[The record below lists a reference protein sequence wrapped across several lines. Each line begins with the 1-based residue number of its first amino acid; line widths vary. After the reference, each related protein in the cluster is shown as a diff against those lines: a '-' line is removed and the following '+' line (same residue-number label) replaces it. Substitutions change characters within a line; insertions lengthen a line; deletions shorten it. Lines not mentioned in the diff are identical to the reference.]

1 MVKTNHHSKA
11 HTSIFRLVKLP
22 DFIALASLVCGFLSM
37 VQSVKQDFMGAA
49 LLIIA
54 AAFFDWV
61 NGEVAGLIQRR
72 GNYGIELDSLTD
84 AINFGVAPAIFGYFL
99 GLNDN
104 LSLVVLIIFISAS
117 IMRLARFNIIKKE
130 AHYVLGLP
138 TTANGIAI
146 PMLYSLLGIISVPFQ
161 ISRWIYLAYFLA
173 ASVAMLSRISLP
185 SIKMFRTYEYT
196 DFYEH

>member
-1 MVKTNHHSKA
+1 MKSREHPIAKP
-11 HTSIFRLVKLP
+11 SIFSLLKLP
-22 DFIALASLVCGFLSM
+22 DFVSLASVVCGFLAI
-37 VQSVKQDFMGAA
+37 VQSVRQDFMGAA

-54 AAFFDWV
+54 AAFFDWL
-61 NGEVAGLIQRR
+61 NGEVAGLIQRK

-99 GLNDN
+99 GLKDN
-104 LSLVVLIIFISAS
+104 LSLVVFIIFISAS
-117 IMRLARFNIIKKE
+117 ILRLARFNIIKKE

-146 PMLYSLLGIISVPFQ
+146 PMLYSLLGIISVPFE
-161 ISRWIYLAYFLA
+161 ICRWIYLAYFLA
-173 ASVAMLSRISLP
+173 ASVAMLSRVSVP

-196 DFYEH
+196 DFFEH

>member
-1 MVKTNHHSKA
+1 MKTNDHSKA
-11 HTSIFRLVKLP
+11 HPSIFKLIKLP
-22 DFIALASLVCGFLSM
+22 DFVALASLACGFLSM
-37 VQSVKQDFMGAA
+37 VQSVRQDFMGAA

-54 AAFFDWV
+54 AAFFDWL
-61 NGEVAGLIQRR
+61 NGEVAGLIQRK

-99 GLNDN
+99 GLKDN
-104 LSLVVLIIFISAS
+104 LSLVVFIIFISAS
-117 IMRLARFNIIKKE
+117 ILRLARFNIIKKE